1 MDFIQY
7 ISTPVG
13 KTEAAPLKTTI
24 TLTAGR
30 LVGGFL
36 FFPRGPSGYLHFI
49 AKIGTHQILP
59 FNTGQN
65 YRLNGCVV
73 PFHLDIDL
81 LQPPFKIDCLTWND
95 SSSLPHVLTVAFFL
109 NPSEKL
115 RFYQKIIKNPF
126 STTDGYTKRSKRKI

>member
-7 ISTPVG
+7 ISTPIG
-13 KTEAAPLKTTI
+13 YTEAEPLKTTI

-30 LVGGFL
+30 LIGGFL

-49 AKIGTHQILP
+49 AKTSTHQILP

-73 PFHLDIDL
+73 PFHLNIDL
-81 LQPPFKIDCLTWND
+81 LQHPFEIDCLTWND
-95 SSSLPHVLTVAFFL
+95 SSTLSHALTVAFFL

-115 RFYQKIIKNPF
+115 RFLKKIIKNPF
-126 STTDGYTKRSKRKI
+126 SDTDGYRKMKKRRY